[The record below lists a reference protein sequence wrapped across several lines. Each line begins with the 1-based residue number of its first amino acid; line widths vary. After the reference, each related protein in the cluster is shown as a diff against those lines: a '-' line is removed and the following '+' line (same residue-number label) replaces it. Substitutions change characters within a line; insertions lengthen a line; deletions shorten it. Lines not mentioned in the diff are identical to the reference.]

1 MMTSLKKR
9 QGGFTI
15 VELLI
20 VIIIIGIL
28 ATLVVVQFTNQQK
41 KARDAQ
47 RKTDIGALETNL
59 EAYYAENGKYPV
71 LADLNSTTLKGLKA
85 ETLKDPKATS
95 DAPRSGAASATQ
107 YGYTVTPANCD
118 NTTTDCTNFEVS
130 AVLED
135 GNTPYTKKSEN

>member
-47 RKTDIGALETNL
+47 RKTDIGALETHL

-71 LADLNSTTLKGLKA
+71 LSSLNSTTLKGLKA
-85 ETLKDPKATS
+85 ETLKDPKGTAN
-95 DAPRSGAASATQ
+95 APKDGAPTATQ
-107 YGYTVTPANCD
+107 YGYTVTPSGCD
-118 NTTTDCTNFEVS
+118 NTATDCANFEIS
-130 AVLED
+130 AILED
-135 GNTPYTKKSEN
+135 GGTTYTKKSEN